1 MTESNSLR
9 VYGYR
14 WIVLVAFIFIAA
26 MTQVLWITFAPV
38 TILAVAFYH
47 VSDLM
52 IALLSMSFMI
62 VYILLVI
69 PAAWVIDTW
78 GFRTA
83 VGIGAALT
91 GVFGLTRGLF
101 GNNFGIVFASQI
113 GIAIGQPFVI
123 GAITKLVAC
132 WFPREERGTA
142 TGLGTLALYLGP
154 LLAMLLTPALAAAYQ
169 FRGMLL
175 IYGVAAMAA
184 AAVFLIFAR
193 ARPPTPVCPP
203 DQEVRA
209 LMFDGLKTMLR
220 QRDFVL
226 LLVIFFI
233 GLGMF
238 NALSTWIED
247 IIRPRGFLPGQAG
260 TLGGLMLIAGIAG
273 AATLPML
280 SDRVRRRKPFV
291 LLALA
296 GLVPGLVGL
305 TFASSYWLLL
315 VSGAVFGF
323 FLLSAGPIGFQYGA
337 EMTYPAPEGT
347 SNSLLLVAGQV
358 SGIAFIFGMNALKA
372 GSTGSMT
379 LSLLCLVGL
388 TGLSIVLAAL
398 LRESPIH
405 SETAGKT

>member
-1 MTESNSLR
+1 MPESSPFKA
-9 VYGYR
+9 YGYR
-14 WIVLVAFIFIAA
+14 WIVLLAFVFIAA
-26 MTQVLWITFAPV
+26 MTQVLWITFAPI
-38 TILAVAFYH
+38 TSLAVAQYH

-52 IALLSMSFMI
+52 VGLLSMSFMI

-69 PAAWVIDTW
+69 PAAWAIDTW

-83 VGIGAALT
+83 VSIGALLT

-113 GIAIGQPFVI
+113 GIAVGQPFVI

-132 WFPREERGTA
+132 WFPRQERGTA

-154 LLAMLLTPALAAAYQ
+154 LLAMLLTPGLAAAHQ
-169 FRGMLL
+169 LKGMLI

-184 AAVFLIFAR
+184 AVVFLIFAR
-193 ARPPTPVCPP
+193 EKPPTPVCPP
-203 DQEVRA
+203 DQAVRT

-220 QRDFVL
+220 QRDFIL

-260 TLGGLMLIAGIAG
+260 TLGGLMLIAGIVG
-273 AATLPML
+273 AASLPIF
-280 SDRVRRRKPFV
+280 SDKLRRRKPFV
-291 LLALA
+291 ILALA

-305 TFASSYWLLL
+305 TFAPSYWLLL
-315 VSGAVFGF
+315 VSGAIFGF

-337 EMTYPAPEGT
+337 EMTLPAPEGT
-347 SNSLLLVAGQV
+347 SNSMLLVAGQV
-358 SGIAFIFGMNALKA
+358 SGIIFIFGMDALK
-372 GSTGSMT
+372 SRTSGSMT
-379 LSLLCLVGL
+379 LPLLILVGL
-388 TGLSIVLAAL
+388 TILSIALATL
-398 LRESPIH
+398 LKESPI
-405 SETAGKT
+405 SRS